1 MWINPNHFCYLKWKN
16 SASVARVWPECWEG
30 RRLKGPVGSQTTPSV
45 VQAPGSH
52 PHLNTQDL
60 SILKIHTRP
69 GQRRVFAGPL
79 VLIQVKRSIRNKVST
94 NRDFVPNFY
103 SKAPNLQQGGQL
115 ARKELAGQ
123 TSWTTFLQ
131 RTCNSNNCF
140 YLKYT
145 QL

>member
-1 MWINPNHFCYLKWKN
+1 MDKPKSFLLSQVKEQCQC
-16 SASVARVWPECWEG
+16 STGVARVL
-30 RRLKGPVGSQTTPSV
+30 RREEAQGASGLSDHPIRGPGTWLTPS
-45 VQAPGSH
+45 P
-52 PHLNTQDL
+52 NTQDL

-123 TSWTTFLQ
+123 TS
-131 RTCNSNNCF
+131 
-140 YLKYT
+140 
-145 QL
+145 